1 MGVCISG
8 LAIPVY
14 YISLEEKMVFET
26 TLQCVLEA
34 GVGSIHREA
43 SMERFATESSSD
55 GSSFMIEDD
64 LPFGEV
70 SAVEDETNSS
80 ELSES
85 TENGLLTLSL
95 NEFVLNESPCAGRD
109 SQEELNY
116 GLSEFGLPNTTSL
129 ECFELGLGECTQEL
143 SENKDLFNSDLFN
156 PGKNDVSNI
165 QSARDQAEEVSM
177 SRGDSLNL
185 TDCLNS
191 DRGFEKPDQTEIKVC
206 RIVLARISNFMYLII
221 HIYIKSHLSKLESQ
235 WIFDL
240 HDILVTKKQI
250 IP

>member
-55 GSSFMIEDD
+55 GSSFMIEDH

-70 SAVEDETNSS
+70 LAVEEETNSS

-95 NEFVLNESPCAGRD
+95 NEFVLNESPCADRD

-143 SENKDLFNSDLFN
+143 SENKDLFSSDLFT

-165 QSARDQAEEVSM
+165 QSDQTEEVSM

-185 TDCLNS
+185 TDCLNP

-206 RIVLARISNFMYLII
+206 RIVLPGISNFMYLII
-221 HIYIKSHLSKLESQ
+221 HIY
-235 WIFDL
+235 
-240 HDILVTKKQI
+240 
-250 IP
+250 

>member
-34 GVGSIHREA
+34 GVGSIHGEA

-95 NEFVLNESPCAGRD
+95 NEFVLNESPYAGRD

-116 GLSEFGLPNTTSL
+116 GLSEFGLPNTTAL

-165 QSARDQAEEVSM
+165 QSDQTEEVSM
-177 SRGDSLNL
+177 SKEDSLNL

>member
-34 GVGSIHREA
+34 GVGSIHGEA

-116 GLSEFGLPNTTSL
+116 GLSEFGLPNTTAL

-156 PGKNDVSNI
+156 PGKNDVSTI
-165 QSARDQAEEVSM
+165 QSDQTEEVSM
-177 SRGDSLNL
+177 SKGDSLNL

-221 HIYIKSHLSKLESQ
+221 HIYILSHTCLS
-235 WIFDL
+235 
-240 HDILVTKKQI
+240 
-250 IP
+250 